1 MALKIIM
8 EGNMDKKTKDL
19 IAVGATVAVNCQPC
33 LQKMVEVARAGGAD
47 EQDILTAITIG
58 KMVNKGAAEKMDGFV
73 TEMFKD
79 YSDCMATAQSP
90 CGCS

>member
-1 MALKIIM
+1 
-8 EGNMDKKTKDL
+8 MDKRTKDL

-58 KMVNKGAAEKMDGFV
+58 KKVKIGAGEKMDVFV
-73 TEMFKD
+73 SDMFKD
-79 YSDCMATAQSP
+79 YSECLASAQNP
-90 CGCS
+90 CGCN